1 MSYVGYVS
9 PPLSLLLLFYTI
21 CFVVLNI
28 FFVSG
33 MLRFLSDLAQKYSL
47 SLCVCICVYVCVSV
61 RPSVCPSIHICAH
74 VNL

>member
-9 PPLSLLLLFYTI
+9 SPLSLLLLFYTI

-33 MLRFLSDLAQKYSL
+33 MLSFLPDLAQKYIL
-47 SLCVCICVYVCVSV
+47 SLCLCVCVCVSPSIHLSV
-61 RPSVCPSIHICAH
+61 RPSIHICAH
-74 VNL
+74 DSL